1 MFLQHTQLPY
11 ATSQV
16 CKPLTLVSCWGN
28 SLFSLWQWL
37 LEIKKWSDYA
47 TAWASGGSKSN
58 GPASASTQ
66 SKHDF
71 KQPTIFNQQ
80 EPNTST
86 ERMMI
91 KYTTHANPKRS
102 NWYQWPNPN
111 LQQVFRRRHTIHSHA
126 QQLPE
131 HSCVE
136 IAAELESETVH
147 MQCAHVD
154 NTTHSYTVNY
164 AHQIK
169 LCDKLGL
176 MKPDAV
182 SCCSSG
188 WSIKCSNW

>member
-1 MFLQHTQLPY
+1 MRQHELLADRSRMAQPQLQLNPNM
-11 ATSQV
+11 TSNNQQ
-16 CKPLTLVSCWGN
+16 
-28 SLFSLWQWL
+28 FS
-37 LEIKKWSDYA
+37 
-47 TAWASGGSKSN
+47 TSKSQILRPKGWWSNIRPMLILREVTDIN
-58 GPASASTQ
+58 GQ
-66 SKHDF
+66 IQICNRF
-71 KQPTIFNQQ
+71 FQ
-80 EPNTST
+80 
-86 ERMMI
+86 
-91 KYTTHANPKRS
+91 
-102 NWYQWPNPN
+102 
-111 LQQVFRRRHTIHSHA
+111 RRHTIHSHA

>member
-1 MFLQHTQLPY
+1 MTSWNKEVKWLCDSMSFL
-11 ATSQV
+11 ADRSR
-16 CKPLTLVSCWGN
+16 
-28 SLFSLWQWL
+28 
-37 LEIKKWSDYA
+37 
-47 TAWASGGSKSN
+47 N

-71 KQPTIFNQQ
+71 QNNQQFFNQQ

-91 KYTTHANPKRS
+91 KIIRPMLILREVTDING
-102 NWYQWPNPN
+102 QIPN
-111 LQQVFRRRHTIHSHA
+111 LQTGFFNDANTIHSHA

-136 IAAELESETVH
+136 IAAELESENGSHAVCTCW
-147 MQCAHVD
+147 QYK
-154 NTTHSYTVNY
+154 THSYTVNY

-182 SCCSSG
+182 S
-188 WSIKCSNW
+188 WL